1 MNEIDRPAAFPPEF
15 DAALSPM
22 LVSGALPEGAAVVYY
37 PVVGSTNVL
46 AASLVERGYADST
59 IVIADAQT
67 AGRGR
72 GGHTWYSPP
81 GAGLYT
87 SIVVDARLGEAQADW
102 PRWLT
107 LATGVAISEGLHAA
121 SGLPVAIKWPND
133 LVIAPSGTVRGARK
147 LGGILAEARSDGGQL
162 SHVIVGFG
170 INVLRTAFPP
180 EISARATS
188 LEDELGRDVDRGR
201 VLAASLG
208 RFLTWLR
215 RLRAGQTATVVARWR
230 ELAVGGSGAAIE
242 WTRDGVRVRG
252 VTAGI
257 DADGALLVR
266 AGGST
271 ERVLGGE
278 VAWL

>member
-1 MNEIDRPAAFPPEF
+1 MNEIDRPAALPSDL
-15 DAALSPM
+15 DAALGPM
-22 LVSGALPEGAAVVYY
+22 LAGGALPEGATLVYY
-37 PVVGSTNVL
+37 PVVSSTNDL
-46 AASLVERGYADST
+46 AASLVERGYPDST
-59 IVIADAQT
+59 IVIADEQI

-87 SIVVDARLGEAQADW
+87 SIVVDARQGAATVDW

-147 LGGILAEARSDGGQL
+147 LGGILAEARSDGGQV

-170 INVLRTAFPP
+170 INVQRSAFPP

-188 LEDELGRDVDRGR
+188 LEDELGREVDRGR
-201 VLAASLG
+201 VLAATLG

-215 RLRAGQTATVVARWR
+215 RLRAGQTQAVVARWR
-230 ELAVGGSGAAIE
+230 ELAVGGSGASVE
-242 WTRDGVRVRG
+242 WTREGIRLRG

-257 DADGALLVR
+257 DAEGALLVR
-266 AGGST
+266 VSGST

>member
-1 MNEIDRPAAFPPEF
+1 MNEIDRPASLPPDLE
-15 DAALSPM
+15 AALGPM
-22 LVSGALPEGAAVVYY
+22 LVGGALPEGAALVYY
-37 PVVGSTNVL
+37 PIVSSTNDL
-46 AASLVERGYADST
+46 AASLAERGHPDST
-59 IVIADAQT
+59 IVVADEQI

-87 SIVVDARLGEAQADW
+87 SIIVDARAGNAPADW
-102 PRWLT
+102 ARWLT
-107 LATGVAISEGLHAA
+107 LAAGVAISEGLHAA
-121 SGLPVAIKWPND
+121 SGLPVGIKWPND

-147 LGGILAEARSDGGQL
+147 LGGILAEARSDRGQL
-162 SHVIVGFG
+162 THVIVGFG
-170 INVLRTAFPP
+170 VNVQRSSFPP

-215 RLRAGQTATVVARWR
+215 RLRAGQTAAVVKRWR

-242 WTRDGVRVRG
+242 WTREGQRLRG

-257 DADGALLVR
+257 DAEGALLVR
-266 AGGST
+266 AGGAT

-278 VAWL
+278 VVWL

>member
-1 MNEIDRPAAFPPEF
+1 MNEIDRPAAFPPEL

-37 PVVGSTNVL
+37 PVVGSTNDL
-46 AASLVERGYADST
+46 AASLVERGYQDST

-87 SIVVDARLGEAQADW
+87 SIIVDARLGEAQADW

-180 EISARATS
+180 QISARATS

-201 VLAASLG
+201 VLAASLR

-215 RLRAGQTATVVARWR
+215 RLRAGQTAAVVARWR

-242 WTRDGVRVRG
+242 WTRDGVRMRG

-266 AGGST
+266 AAGST

>member
-1 MNEIDRPAAFPPEF
+1 MNEIDRPAALPPDL
-15 DAALSPM
+15 DAALTPM
-22 LVSGALPEGAAVVYY
+22 LAAGALPEGATLMYY
-37 PVVGSTNVL
+37 PIVGSTNDL
-46 AASLVERGYADST
+46 AAGLAERGYPDST
-59 IVIADAQT
+59 IVVADEQVS
-67 AGRGR
+67 GRGR
-72 GGHTWYSPP
+72 GGHAWYSPP

-87 SIVVDARLGEAQADW
+87 SVIVDARQGVAPQDW

-162 SHVIVGFG
+162 THVIVGFG
-170 INVLRTAFPP
+170 VNVQRSAFPP

-188 LEDELGRDVDRGR
+188 LEDELGREVDRGR
-201 VLAASLG
+201 VLEASL
-208 RFLTWLR
+208 RRLLTWLR
-215 RLRAGQTATVVARWR
+215 RLRAGKTAAVVARWR

-242 WTRDGVRVRG
+242 WTRDGNRLRG

-257 DADGALLVR
+257 DAEGALLVR

-271 ERVLGGE
+271 ERVIGGE
-278 VAWL
+278 VVWL

>member
-1 MNEIDRPAAFPPEF
+1 MNEIDRPAALPPELG
-15 DAALSPM
+15 AALEPM
-22 LVSGALPEGAAVVYY
+22 LTGGALPEGATLVYY
-37 PVVGSTNVL
+37 PIVGSTNDL
-46 AASLVERGYADST
+46 AAALAERGYPDST
-59 IVIADAQT
+59 IVIADEQV

-72 GGHTWYSPP
+72 GGHTWYSPQ
-81 GAGLYT
+81 GAGLYA
-87 SIVVDARLGEAQADW
+87 SIVVDARQGETPADW

-121 SGLPVAIKWPND
+121 CGLPVAIKWPND
-133 LVIAPSGTVRGARK
+133 LMIAPSGTVRGARK
-147 LGGILAEARSDGGQL
+147 LGGILAEARSESGQL

-170 INVLRTAFPP
+170 VNVQRSAFPP

-188 LEDELGRDVDRGR
+188 LEDELGREVDRGR
-201 VLAASLG
+201 VLAATLG

-215 RLRAGQTATVVARWR
+215 RLRAGQTAAVVARWC

-242 WTRDGVRVRG
+242 WTRDGVRLRG
-252 VTAGI
+252 VTVGI
-257 DADGALLVR
+257 DAEGALLVR

>member
-1 MNEIDRPAAFPPEF
+1 MNEIDRPAALPPDL
-15 DAALSPM
+15 DAALTPM
-22 LVSGALPEGAAVVYY
+22 LAAGALPEGAALVYY
-37 PVVGSTNVL
+37 PIVGSTNDRAATL
-46 AASLVERGYADST
+46 AERGYPDST
-59 IVIADAQT
+59 IVVADEQVS
-67 AGRGR
+67 GRGR

-87 SIVVDARLGEAQADW
+87 SVIVDARQGDAPPDW

-107 LATGVAISEGLHAA
+107 LAAGVAISEGLHAA

-162 SHVIVGFG
+162 THVIVGFG
-170 INVLRTAFPP
+170 VNVQRSAFPP

-188 LEDELGRDVDRGR
+188 LEDELGREVDRGR
-201 VLAASLG
+201 VLEASLR

-215 RLRAGQTATVVARWR
+215 RLRAGQTAAIVARWR

-242 WTRDGVRVRG
+242 WTRDGNRLRG

-257 DADGALLVR
+257 DAEGALLVR
-266 AGGST
+266 ADGST
-271 ERVLGGE
+271 ERVIGGE
-278 VAWL
+278 VVWL

>member
-1 MNEIDRPAAFPPEF
+1 MNEIDRPAALPSDL
-15 DAALSPM
+15 DAALGPM
-22 LVSGALPEGAAVVYY
+22 LAGGALPEGATLVYY
-37 PVVGSTNVL
+37 PVVSSTNDL
-46 AASLVERGYADST
+46 AASLVERGYPDST
-59 IVIADAQT
+59 IVIADEQI

-87 SIVVDARLGEAQADW
+87 SIVVDARQGEAAADW

-147 LGGILAEARSDGGQL
+147 LGGILAEARSDGSQV

-170 INVLRTAFPP
+170 INVQRSAFPP

-188 LEDELGRDVDRGR
+188 LEDELGREVDRGR
-201 VLAASLG
+201 VLAATLG

-215 RLRAGQTATVVARWR
+215 RLRAGQTQAVVARWR
-230 ELAVGGSGAAIE
+230 ELAVGGSGAAVE
-242 WTRDGVRVRG
+242 WTREGIRLRG

-257 DADGALLVR
+257 DAEGALLVR
-266 AGGST
+266 VSGST

>member
-1 MNEIDRPAAFPPEF
+1 MREIDRPAALPP
-15 DAALSPM
+15 DLDVALGPM
-22 LVSGALPEGAAVVYY
+22 LAGGALPEGAALVYY
-37 PVVGSTNVL
+37 PIVSSTNDL
-46 AASLVERGYADST
+46 AAALAEQGYPDST
-59 IVIADAQT
+59 IVVADEQN

-81 GAGLYT
+81 GAGLYA
-87 SIVVDARLGEAQADW
+87 SIIVDARLGDAPADW
-102 PRWLT
+102 ARWLT
-107 LATGVAISEGLHAA
+107 LGTGVAISEGLHAA

-147 LGGILAEARSDGGQL
+147 LGGILAEARSEAGQL
-162 SHVIVGFG
+162 THVIVGFG
-170 INVLRTAFPP
+170 VNVQRSSFPP

-188 LEDELGRDVDRGR
+188 LEDELGREVDRGR

-215 RLRAGQTATVVARWR
+215 RLRAGQTATVIGRWR

-242 WTRDGVRVRG
+242 WTRDGHRLRG

-257 DADGALLVR
+257 DAEGALLVR

-278 VAWL
+278 VVWL

>member
-1 MNEIDRPAAFPPEF
+1 MTQIDRPAALPPDL
-15 DAALSPM
+15 DAALAPM
-22 LVSGALPEGAAVVYY
+22 LSGGALPEGAMLVYY
-37 PVVGSTNVL
+37 PVVSSTNDLAAVL
-46 AASLVERGYADST
+46 AERGHHDST
-59 IVIADAQT
+59 IVVADEQV

-87 SIVVDARLGEAQADW
+87 SIIVDARGGTVHADW
-102 PRWLT
+102 ARWLT
-107 LATGVAISEGLHAA
+107 LAAGVALSEGLHAA

-147 LGGILAEARSDGGQL
+147 LGGILAEARSEGGEL
-162 SHVIVGFG
+162 THVIVGFG
-170 INVLRTAFPP
+170 VNVQRSSFPP

-188 LEDELGRDVDRGR
+188 LEDELGREVDRGR
-201 VLAASLG
+201 VLAALLG

-215 RLRAGQTATVVARWR
+215 RLRARQTTAVVARWR
-230 ELAVGGSGAAIE
+230 ELAVGGSGATIE
-242 WTRDGVRVRG
+242 WTRDGHRLRG
-252 VTAGI
+252 ITAGI

-266 AGGST
+266 ARGAT

-278 VAWL
+278 VVWL

>member
-1 MNEIDRPAAFPPEF
+1 MNEIDRPAALPPELG
-15 DAALSPM
+15 AALEPM
-22 LVSGALPEGAAVVYY
+22 LASATLPEGAALVYY
-37 PVVGSTNVL
+37 PIVGSTNDL
-46 AASLVERGYADST
+46 AAALAERGYPDGT
-59 IVIADAQT
+59 IVIADEQV

-72 GGHTWYSPP
+72 GGHTWYSPQ
-81 GAGLYT
+81 GAGLYA
-87 SIVVDARLGEAQADW
+87 SIVVDARPGEAPADW

-121 SGLPVAIKWPND
+121 CGLPVAIKWPND

-147 LGGILAEARSDGGQL
+147 LGGILAEAHSEGGQL
-162 SHVIVGFG
+162 AHVIVGFG
-170 INVLRTAFPP
+170 VNVQRSAFPP

-188 LEDELGRDVDRGR
+188 LEDELGREVDRGR
-201 VLAASLG
+201 VLAATLG

-215 RLRAGQTATVVARWR
+215 RLRAGQTAAVVARWR

-242 WTRDGVRVRG
+242 WTRDGVRLRG
-252 VTAGI
+252 VTVGI
-257 DADGALLVR
+257 DAEGALLVR

>member
-1 MNEIDRPAAFPPEF
+1 MNEIDRPAALPPDL
-15 DAALSPM
+15 DAALGPM
-22 LVSGALPEGAAVVYY
+22 LAGGVLPEGAVLVYY
-37 PVVGSTNVL
+37 PVVGSTNDL
-46 AASLVERGYADST
+46 ASALVERGYPDST
-59 IVIADAQT
+59 IVVADEQI

-72 GGHTWYSPP
+72 GGHTWYSPA
-81 GAGLYT
+81 GAGLYV
-87 SIVVDARLGEAQADW
+87 SIIVDARRGENASDW
-102 PRWLT
+102 QRWLT
-107 LATGVAISEGLHAA
+107 LGTGVAISEGLHAA
-121 SGLPVAIKWPND
+121 SGLPVNIKWPND

-147 LGGILAEARSDGGQL
+147 LGGILAEARSEGAQL

-170 INVLRTAFPP
+170 VNVQRSAFPP

-188 LEDELGRDVDRGR
+188 LEDELGREVDRGR
-201 VLAASLG
+201 VLAATLG

-215 RLRAGQTATVVARWR
+215 RLRAGQTTAVVARWR

-242 WTRDGVRVRG
+242 WTRDGIRLRG
-252 VTAGI
+252 ITAGI
-257 DADGALLVR
+257 DAEGALLVR

>member
-1 MNEIDRPAAFPPEF
+1 
-15 DAALSPM
+15 M
-22 LVSGALPEGAAVVYY
+22 LAGGALPEGAALVYF
-37 PVVGSTNVL
+37 PIVTSTNDL
-46 AASLVERGYADST
+46 AAALAERGHADST
-59 IVIADAQT
+59 IVVADEQL

-81 GAGLYT
+81 EAGLYT
-87 SIVVDARLGEAQADW
+87 SIIVDARTGAAPADW
-102 PRWLT
+102 ARWLT
-107 LATGVAISEGLHAA
+107 LAAGVAISEGLHAA

-147 LGGILAEARSDGGQL
+147 LGGILAEARSERGQL
-162 SHVIVGFG
+162 THVIVGFG
-170 INVLRTAFPP
+170 VNVLRSSFPP

-188 LEDELGRDVDRGR
+188 LEDELGREVDRGR

-215 RLRAGQTATVVARWR
+215 RLRAGQTAAVVARWR
-230 ELAVGGSGAAIE
+230 ELAVGGSGATIE
-242 WTRDGVRVRG
+242 WTRDGQRLRG

-257 DADGALLVR
+257 DAEGALLVR
-266 AGGST
+266 AGGAT

-278 VAWL
+278 VVWL